1 MNIPLS
7 EIKNKLNSHSWDI
20 LEMLKKNEALTY
32 TEVQRRLGLGQSKVS
47 KELAR
52 LEGALL
58 IEAEKNSIDG
68 RVLDLKLTEY
78 GLQILNLK

>member
-1 MNIPLS
+1 MNIPLL

-20 LEMLKKNEALTY
+20 LEMLKKNESLTY

-58 IEAEKNSIDG
+58 IEAEKNGIDG

-78 GLQILNLK
+78 GLQILKLR